1 MFSDALQ
8 AERIWMAAAG
18 LCMIAAAA
26 ALLWRWN
33 VEAAFVAATVG
44 AVCWFLSLRNRLKKS
59 IVEERDVDEDEDDEE
74 TDEDQ

>member
-1 MFSDALQ
+1 MFGEALG
-8 AERIWMAAAG
+8 AERAWMIAAG

-33 VEAAFVAATVG
+33 VEAAFVAATIG

-59 IVEERDVDEDEDDEE
+59 IFDEHEVEDEYDEE
-74 TDEDQ
+74 TDEHQ